1 MSIFSRN
8 TEKLESLVG
17 ANSNFKGDIT
27 TKGTLRI
34 DGTVTGNIDADWLVL
49 GEKALLKGNVTARG
63 VITGGRIDGNINS
76 KEIIEIKSKGQ
87 VMGDIST
94 AKLVVS
100 EGGILEG
107 HARMQKEDSKLVE
120 FHLKDRAAENV

>member
-1 MSIFSRN
+1 MNIFSRN

-17 ANSNFKGDIT
+17 ANSSFKGDIT

-34 DGTVTGNIDADWLVL
+34 DGTVTGNVDSDWLVL
-49 GEKALLKGNVTARG
+49 GEKALLRGNITSRG
-63 VITGGRIDGNINS
+63 VITGGRIEGDITA
-76 KEIIEIKSKGQ
+76 KEILEIKSKGQ
-87 VMGDIST
+87 VIGDIST

-107 HARMQKEDSKLVE
+107 HAKMQREDSKLVE
-120 FHLKDRAAENV
+120 FHLKDRTAENV

>member
-17 ANSNFKGDIT
+17 ANSSFKGDIT
-27 TKGTLRI
+27 TKGTLRL

-76 KEIIEIKSKGQ
+76 KEILEIKSKGQ
-87 VMGDIST
+87 VMGDIAT